1 MCEDKASRE
10 QLDKRSS
17 FSHLRSVAR
26 PEKQNYG
33 RGGIQK
39 ETEIIF
45 ERTVNFSSSI
55 PTSSRVRLFL
65 PARAAAAE
73 TITKRNEQ
81 SRPAGF

>member
-26 PEKQNYG
+26 TEKQNYE
-33 RGGIQK
+33 RGIQK

-55 PTSSRVRLFL
+55 PTSFRVRLFL